1 MTVYHG
7 ATVVLKLSRLAAEG
21 KIVKEYLGL
30 LDGSGDEQTF
40 YTANFPVTTSVGVTT
55 DTETDVDV
63 YTRPAAGGETFTEL
77 DDDGSDFDI
86 TGATGAVVV
95 EEAANQAGDAGKF
108 LSISYYTTADV
119 SRGQGATIEFNRD
132 LQSIHELGS
141 DAPAELAAGQYEIS
155 GTIEALHTTRD
166 ILGKVLGI
174 EDFYKTLA
182 SFSMYLYPNGNTAGQ
197 PYIKVGSATFHDGD
211 LKAGLKTILANNL
224 KFKGTALSI
233 GTV

>member
-7 ATVVLKLSRLAAEG
+7 ATVVLRICNLLAEG
-21 KIVKEYLGL
+21 KIQKEYLGL
-30 LDGSGDEQTF
+30 LTGDTNEQTF
-40 YTANFPVTTSVGVTT
+40 YTKNFPITTNAGVAT
-55 DTETDVDV
+55 DDETLVDV
-63 YTRPAAGGETFTEL
+63 FTRPATGGETFTEL

-95 EEAANQAGDAGKF
+95 EEAANQGGDAGKF

-119 SRGQGATIEFNRD
+119 SRGQGATIDFNRD
-132 LQSIHELGS
+132 LQIIHELGS
-141 DAPAELAAGQYEIS
+141 DAPKELSAGQYEIS
-155 GTIEALHTTRD
+155 GTIEALYITRD
-166 ILGKVLGI
+166 MLGKVLSI
-174 EDFYKTLA
+174 EDFYKTLT

-197 PYIKVGSATFHDGD
+197 PYIKVGSATFHGGTI
-211 LKAGLKTILANNL
+211 KAGLKTILANNL